1 MQRRW
6 SVYRTGAVALA
17 LGLVVMLVG
26 DRGVTAANP
35 QGIDP
40 LEVLN
45 LQVKANVILLLDSSG
60 SMRETPSG
68 GQGTAG
74 EVNFPYLS
82 GDNPDAKLFK
92 AKQVIKTLVQNNE
105 TKVNF
110 MFGQYTQD
118 NSNFIGLGDIGG
130 GTGTGQARFMYTTN
144 SVASPCMLG
153 VPPAAPP
160 CVAGSADLT
169 VQNEPGSAAGL
180 GFQSWQDIRAGWN
193 VLDFA
198 EQGTTVT
205 TTTPS
210 VVISAT
216 ANLITWNEQIS
227 TVSAGPPQVG
237 TYLAC
242 TVTLP
247 PALYGTYSTD
257 VQLGGLATS
266 INVFLKAAYA
276 GAQRTCTKSGTAAG
290 TNVPANDLTLVF
302 NPGVSPT
309 FVKTFTISRTAGA
322 RRYQVLTKV
331 ANSAMIPLGFGAN
344 NIPAAA
350 PTTGGAFNSTANWIT
365 TGATGATLGSSTVTG
380 TSTVTCNVTVPPSVP
395 HFYQTGAL
403 LAVDLQNAMNGCNRA
418 SLGAVDVYAVT
429 YNSGS
434 GQFTFTATGPN
445 QFQMLWGAAAPNIAG
460 ALGFA
465 PGSPST
471 GLGTSFTSNPSF
483 QLLQRDTTAEFTDS
497 LAGNEKFY
505 YMNAARQW
513 NGETLS
519 VLADGTICNMTV
531 GPPTNPPQFQT
542 QQVAVCGGPTVNA
555 PVVWRW
561 AGGQFNGNGI
571 SCNGFQLNV
580 QLPACYPSV
589 GLQTT
594 NILPFLNNEIPLNPD
609 GTITGYTESQ
619 DGSWTMLT
627 PPAAGGNAANGS
639 TPIGNSIRDIKTVF
653 SALWNGA
660 SAVVNGFT
668 VVIPPSG
675 AIKLHTSPKE
685 QTILMFVT
693 DGEDT
698 CSGSGDPAA
707 LNAAQQA
714 ANLYAPI
721 VGAVNADGTLT
732 GASDPASSVKT
743 YMIGFG
749 SGVSANR
756 LNVIA
761 WGGTGLQSA
770 TTSGW
775 TVIPTSAT
783 VHSVCKTCIDA
794 QLAPTDTALAAILQ
808 SIIDQGATSGEF
820 TAQESL
826 TDSVFEY
833 VDQVPTQPFPAD
845 PFDAR
850 NPNNRFNALTPIKF
864 VSTFTLPGFQG
875 QLKAYENVAG
885 VAVQKWSAGD
895 KLTQSVQNGMAA
907 CAVAGNAPAVAGE
920 CTFAQLHG
928 GATDSTIWSATAA
941 IRRRIYTTSQN
952 GYFGVTVANLQTL
965 PTPVAPFRVPLWPPV
980 IAIPPS
986 GLFVA
991 PASYTSQGLFDAAL
1005 ALPLDSS
1012 ASPAAD
1018 FTTLQNAYHACLGA
1032 PLPAGCTSATPL
1044 IKMQAARREAREMIL
1059 AFMAGAQVSYSAP
1072 SSPKR
1077 VTAGGNQSQILYKA
1091 KTWVLADST
1100 LATAAVVAPPLQ
1112 GSPTLFPQEY
1122 TYLRDGP
1129 RDATSKNPDAA
1140 TTNQITMG
1148 FGLANPDADNT
1159 TPPSGNAT
1167 GAIDGRVVKPVMTV
1181 VYAGANDMLHA
1192 FRAGPNCAP
1201 STAACTET
1209 GGEEL
1214 WGFVPFDQLTVIPS
1228 RLLNDPEK
1236 RATHDY
1242 MIARG
1247 IRFNDIFV
1255 PGAWSQTLGGTTI
1268 SGAGVW
1274 RKHLTFGRGIAGKYL
1289 TVLDVTAPGPFTQIA
1304 LKTTGPIP
1312 FWSRGNPDTTDG
1324 TTGGTQVNGPSDYN
1338 AYLKMGQTWSLPA
1351 VVWVDKTKGAVTT
1364 TTRTPLGVDFVAYL
1378 GSGYATNPGEGTT
1391 FYALDALTGD
1401 VISSVDVET
1410 AASSAGLTRSGI
1422 AYTNALVADAAAFSP
1437 GRFRPGVAPHPSSSA
1452 TTRVYMG
1459 DLYGRL
1465 WKFLVTNPGVAIPL
1479 ADLGADQ
1486 PVGTAVSLL
1495 GLPPAPP
1502 PPAAPTAVKPYIFV
1516 ASGNDNRANG
1526 PFKIF
1531 GFRDDGDDVTT
1542 ATGGQVTANSVTA
1555 FLPGVSLY
1563 TRVYDEGAVTNGAAA
1578 TPFPVFRGTAQPA
1591 AAFTNDNPLRGV
1603 VFFGGTRFNPPVS
1616 AYAPLPSAGNPAS
1629 YPCRSTFDSIV
1640 YALGATSGAAA
1651 YDLNAA
1657 GDDAYQ
1663 IFSNSRMT
1671 SIRTQADP
1679 NPGSGGSSVVKDEGL
1694 VTGPVSPP
1702 PKPGVPPTTIN
1713 NTSNVKPAQQ
1723 GGMPLPDV
1731 KFSSTACQ

>member
-6 SVYRTGAVALA
+6 SVYRAAAIAVV
-17 LGLVVMLVG
+17 LGLVVVLVG

-68 GQGTAG
+68 GQGTPG
-74 EVNFPYLS
+74 EVNYPYLG
-82 GDNPDAKLFK
+82 GDNPDSKLFQ
-92 AKQVIKTLVQNNE
+92 AKQVVKALVQNNE

-110 MFGQYTQD
+110 MFGQYTQ
-118 NSNFIGLGDIGG
+118 NNNNFVGLGDIGG

-144 SVASPCMLG
+144 SVVSPSML
-153 VPPAAPP
+153 VT
-160 CVAGSADLT
+160 DLT

-193 VLDFA
+193 QLDFA
-198 EQGTTVT
+198 EQGNT
-205 TTTPS
+205 TTTTAPS
-210 VVISAT
+210 VVIGAGS
-216 ANLITWNEQIS
+216 NIIRWNEQIS

-237 TYLAC
+237 TYLSC

-247 PALYGTYSTD
+247 AALNGTYSTD
-257 VQLGGLATS
+257 VQLTGLAAS
-266 INVFLKAAYA
+266 INVYLKASYVPIT
-276 GAQRTCTKSGTAAG
+276 GPIKTCTRIGTDVASAPVGNTPADDLALAFSAG
-290 TNVPANDLTLVF
+290 VA
-302 NPGVSPT
+302 PT
-309 FVKTFTISRTAGA
+309 FNKTFSISRTAGA

-331 ANSAMIPLGFGAN
+331 ANSAMVALGFGAN
-344 NIPAAA
+344 NIPASA
-350 PTTGGAFNSTANWIT
+350 PTTGGTYNSTANWAT
-365 TGATGATLGSSTVTG
+365 VAVTTGATLGSTTVTG
-380 TSTVTCNVTVPPSVP
+380 TFTVTCNVVVPPSVP

-403 LAVDLQNAMNGCNRA
+403 LALDLQNAMNGCNRSSIA
-418 SLGAVDVYAVT
+418 PPNVYTVT
-429 YNSGS
+429 YSAAT
-434 GQFTFTATGPN
+434 GQFTFSRAGVNT
-445 QFQMLWGAAAPNIAG
+445 FQMLWGAAAPNIAG

-483 QLLQRDTTAEFTDS
+483 QLLQRDTTNEFTDS

-505 YMNAARQW
+505 FMNAARQW

-519 VLADGTICNMTV
+519 VLADGTICDMTV
-531 GPPTNPPQFQT
+531 GPTTNPPQFQT
-542 QQVAVCGGPTVNA
+542 QQVAVCGGPTVGA

-561 AGGQFNGNGI
+561 GGGQFNGNSI

-594 NILPFLNNEIPLNPD
+594 NILPFLNNEIPLNAD

-627 PPAAGGNAANGS
+627 PPVAGGNVANGS
-639 TPIGNSIRDIKTVF
+639 TPIANSIRDMKTVF
-653 SALWNGA
+653 TALWNGA

-675 AIKLHTSPKE
+675 AIKLHTNPKE

-707 LNAAQQA
+707 LTAAQQA
-714 ANLYAPI
+714 ANLYAPL

-761 WGGTGLQSA
+761 WGGTGLSSA

-775 TVIPTSAT
+775 SVIPSSAT

-794 QLAPTDTALAAILQ
+794 QLAPNPTALGAILQ
-808 SIIDQGATSGEF
+808 SLIDQGATSGEF

-850 NPNNRFNALTPIKF
+850 NPNNRYNALTPIKF

-895 KLTQSVQNGMAA
+895 KLTLSVQNGMAA
-907 CAVAGNAPAVAGE
+907 CVTGGNAPAVAGE

-928 GATDSTIWSATAA
+928 NATDSSIWSAAAA

-965 PTPVAPFRVPLWPPV
+965 PPVAPFRVPLWPPV
-980 IAIPPS
+980 ISIPPS

-1005 ALPLDSS
+1005 GLPLDTS
-1012 ASPAAD
+1012 ATPAAD
-1018 FTTLQNAYHACLGA
+1018 FTTLQNSYHACVGVS
-1032 PLPAGCTSATPL
+1032 LPPGCTSATPL
-1044 IKMQAARREAREMIL
+1044 VKMQAARREAREMIL
-1059 AFMAGAQVSYSAP
+1059 AFMAGAQVSLAAAA
-1072 SSPKR
+1072 SPKR
-1077 VTAGGNQSQILYKA
+1077 VSAGANQFQIIYKA
-1091 KTWVLADST
+1091 KSWVLADST

-1112 GSPTLFPQEY
+1112 GSPTIFPLEY

-1129 RDATSKNPDAA
+1129 RDATAKNPDAA
-1140 TTNQITMG
+1140 STNQITMG

-1167 GAIDGRVVKPVMTV
+1167 GALDGRAVKPVMTV

-1214 WGFVPFDQLTVIPS
+1214 WGFVPFDQLAVLTGRV
-1228 RLLNDPEK
+1228 LNDPEK
-1236 RATHDY
+1236 RDPHDY
-1242 MIARG
+1242 MVARG

-1255 PGAWSQTLGGTTI
+1255 PGVWSQTLGGTTI

-1274 RKHLTFGRGIAGKYL
+1274 RKHLTFGRGIAGKFL
-1289 TVLDVTAPGPFTQIA
+1289 TVLDVTAPGPFTQGA
-1304 LKTTGPIP
+1304 LRTTGPIP

-1324 TTGGTQVNGPSDYN
+1324 TTGGPKVNAVDYN

-1351 VVWVDKTKGAVTT
+1351 VVWVDRTKGAVTT
-1364 TTRTPLGVDFVAYL
+1364 TTRTPLGVDFVAYV
-1378 GSGYATNPGEGTT
+1378 GSGYGNAGEGTT
-1391 FYALDALTGD
+1391 FYALDALSGD

-1410 AASSAGLTRSGI
+1410 AAATAGLTRSGI
-1422 AYTNALVADAAAFSP
+1422 PYTNALVADPAAFSP
-1437 GRFRPGVAPHPSSSA
+1437 ARYRPGVAPHPSSAA

-1459 DLYGRL
+1459 DLYGRV

-1486 PVGTAVSLL
+1486 PVGTAASLL

-1502 PPAAPTAVKPYIFV
+1502 PPAAPTLVKPYIFL

-1542 ATGGQVTANSVTA
+1542 ATGGQVSANQVTS
-1555 FLPGVSLY
+1555 FLPAVSLY

-1616 AYAPLPSAGNPAS
+1616 AYAPLPVSGNPAS

-1640 YALGATSGAAA
+1640 YALGASTGAAA

-1679 NPGSGGSSVVKDEGL
+1679 NPTSGGSSVVKDEGL

-1723 GGMPLPDV
+1723 GGMPMPDV